1 MIFIRFCKSCDYDTL
16 KLSFLQAKGRSN
28 MFYISDIQ
36 ISKPAEFKTSLQKQ
50 TYHVLDQ
57 LKIKFE
63 RVDTDEAITM
73 DDCILINEKL
83 DMKMVKTLFL
93 CNRKKTLFFLFVTT
107 GNKVFHA
114 SAFSNAM
121 GCSRVSFA
129 PEDLMTEMLGTKIGA
144 ATVFSAINDLD
155 GDIHIVIDQDVAD
168 EEYYGCS
175 DGTTTC
181 YLKIKT
187 DDILNKFLPY
197 AKHKPYIIQV

>member
-1 MIFIRFCKSCDYDTL
+1 
-16 KLSFLQAKGRSN
+16 
-28 MFYISDIQ
+28 MFYISDITTTA
-36 ISKPAEFKTSLQKQ
+36 PAEFKTPLQQ
-50 TYHVLDQ
+50 DTYKA
-57 LKIKFE
+57 LKNLNIPFE

-73 DDCILINEKL
+73 EDCVLINEKL

-93 CNRKKTLFFLFVTT
+93 CNRKKTLFFLFITT
-107 GNKVFHA
+107 GDKSFNS

-129 PEDLMTEMLGTKIGA
+129 PEELFFEMLGTKIGA
-144 ATVFSAINDLD
+144 ATVFSAMKDLD
-155 GDIHIVIDQDVAD
+155 GDIHVAIDKDVAN

-187 DDILNKFLPY
+187 DDIINKFLPF
-197 AKHKPYIIQV
+197 AKHRAHIIKL

>member
-1 MIFIRFCKSCDYDTL
+1 
-16 KLSFLQAKGRSN
+16 
-28 MFYISDIQ
+28 MFNISDIQ
-36 ISKPAEFKTSLQKQ
+36 TTKPTEFKTSLQKQ
-50 TYHVLDQ
+50 TYDVLEQ
-57 LKIKFE
+57 LKIQFK
-63 RVDTDEAITM
+63 RVDTEEAITM

-93 CNRKKTLFFLFVTT
+93 CNRKKTVFFLFVTT
-107 GNKVFHA
+107 GNKQFHA
-114 SAFSNAM
+114 SAFQNAM

-129 PEDLMTEMLGTKIGA
+129 PEELMNEMLGTKIGA
-144 ATVFSAINDLD
+144 ATVFSATNDLD
-155 GDIHIVIDQDVAD
+155 GDIHVVIDKDVAD

-197 AKHKPYIIQV
+197 VKHKPYIIQV